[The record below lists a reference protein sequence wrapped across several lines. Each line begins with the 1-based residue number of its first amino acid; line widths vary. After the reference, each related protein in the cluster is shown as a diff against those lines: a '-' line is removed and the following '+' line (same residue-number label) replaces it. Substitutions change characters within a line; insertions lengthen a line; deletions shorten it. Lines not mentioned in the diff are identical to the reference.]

1 MCENKKTFVDST
13 PLSRLLKISLTQ
25 FRNYTFNSFDFT
37 RRITCI
43 TGANG
48 CGKTNLL
55 DAVYYLCYTKSYFTA
70 QQQHAVQSGTD
81 GFRLQGT
88 FGNDARPE
96 IITCKWQQGKK
107 EIAANGVEYD
117 RITDHIG
124 KYAAVMIA
132 PDDMELINDGSE
144 LRRKWLDGILS
155 QTDKLYFDHL
165 VQYQK
170 VLLQRNAWLKMEAI
184 QPGNSYHALDFYN
197 HQLSKSGAYLYE
209 KRSAFINEFLPL
221 LNSFYHQLASGKEQ
235 VAMHY
240 NSDLHE
246 QSPEELLKQTIQHDL
261 RLQRTSRGIHRDD
274 LQFMIGNFTLKQF
287 GSQGQ
292 KKSYLFALKLA
303 QYSYLSRQL
312 RQLPILLLDDIFEKL
327 DQSRMEA
334 LLAIIQHPDFGQVL
348 LTDTHA
354 SRVQEAFGDGV
365 EIGQIAL
372 T

>member
-1 MCENKKTFVDST
+1 MSH
-13 PLSRLLKISLTQ
+13 LQQISLTQ
-25 FRNYTFNSFDFT
+25 FRNYTYNSFQFD

-88 FGNDARPE
+88 FEGGDKRE
-96 IITCKWQQGKK
+96 IITCKWQAGKK
-107 EIAANGVEYD
+107 EVAANGVEYE
-117 RITDHIG
+117 RVADHIG

-144 LRRKWLDGILS
+144 LRRKWIDGILC
-155 QTDKLYFDHL
+155 QTDKQYFECL

-170 VLLQRNAWLKMEAI
+170 VLLQRNGWLKMETLK
-184 QPGNSYHALDFYN
+184 PGNNSHALDYYN
-197 HQLSKSGAYLYE
+197 AQLSRNGAYLYQQ
-209 KRSAFINEFLPL
+209 RAAFIQAFLPL
-221 LNSFYHQLASGKEQ
+221 LNKYYHELSSGKEF
-235 VAMHY
+235 VTMHY

-246 QSPEELLKQTIQHDL
+246 QPMDRWLDQTLQHDL
-261 RLQRTSRGIHRDD
+261 RLQRTSRGLHRDD
-274 LQFMIGNFTLKQF
+274 LQFWIGNLSLRQF

-303 QYSYLSRQL
+303 QYNYLDSRL
-312 RQLPILLLDDIFEKL
+312 RQHPILLLDDIFEKL

-334 LLAIIQHPDFGQVL
+334 LLGIIQGADFGQVI

-354 SRVQEAFGDGV
+354 RRVHDAFGDDV
-365 EIGQIAL
+365 SLNSIAL
-372 T
+372 